1 MPGVWQE
8 ERNIIHTDMLGSWEV
23 QIYASVAERNTSC
36 VPERRDIVKSVRK
49 LPSWRLTEIR
59 GLNGTGRMP
68 THTIRFAMIG
78 ARSRRGNAPY
88 AVGNSTRA
96 ERP

>member
-1 MPGVWQE
+1 MSKIYGLRWDDREFEIGE
-8 ERNIIHTDMLGSWEV
+8 ELPKSNRWDDGTDTGE
-23 QIYASVAERNTSC
+23 
-36 VPERRDIVKSVRK
+36 K
-49 LPSWRLTEIR
+49 
-59 GLNGTGRMP
+59 LNGTCAIFISSESDFLDYLDG
-68 THTIRFAMIG
+68 IRFVMIG